1 VGASNTCIY
10 CAQEIDVA
18 AVATGAWEIGIGT
31 VSAGSPDTL
40 IRDGLIS
47 SSTGDWSVV
56 DPAGLRVFVVSPA
69 AFYNSRVGF
78 GPGVG
83 TTRWYGPAT
92 AAAPNQNLVFPAFE
106 IRAALIAWV
115 VGVPITQ
122 IGIEITG
129 VLGGGNCRLGVYEDQ
144 AGLPGRLLD
153 DSGDVATASTGIKTH
168 TFATPIVPTTP
179 WLWAVYVSSVS
190 NNQVRGRSA
199 SNNLYGGLLGW
210 PDAARRPGRDQ
221 LGEHAGRQVRPGAD
235 QARRAAVRPLRLAPQ
250 RQARA
255 GSARSGLG
263 GLAVVRP
270 PASALPVGRGGVG
283 GRSLRLL
290 PLHQLCRVR
299 RSGRDAAVLRFQAS
313 HGSDPLA

>member
-1 VGASNTCIY
+1 MFTFADRVHEDVSNKPDAATAYNLAGAVPGHQGFVAGIGDSNTCIY
-10 CAQEIDVA
+10 CAQEVDVA
-18 AVATGAWEIGIGT
+18 GVAVGAWEIGVGT

-40 IRDGLIS
+40 SRDGLIS
-47 SSTGDWSVV
+47 SSSGALIDWSVV

-69 AFYNSRVGF
+69 AFYNSRAGF

-144 AGLPGRLLD
+144 AGLPGRLLG
-153 DSGDVATASTGIKTH
+153 DSGNVATGTTGIKTH
-168 TFATPIVPTTP
+168 TFAAPIVPTTP

-210 PDAARRPGRDQ
+210 PDA
-221 LGEHAGRQVRPGAD
+221 
-235 QARRAAVRPLRLAPQ
+235 
-250 RQARA
+250 
-255 GSARSGLG
+255 GSTTTPG
-263 GLAVVRP
+263 GLYV
-270 PASALPVGRGGVG
+270 
-283 GRSLRLL
+283 
-290 PLHQLCRVR
+290 
-299 RSGRDAAVLRFQAS
+299 
-313 HGSDPLA
+313 SDPSVFTNGLPDPFGTPTFAADTQLPEVRIKG